1 MVMCDGVYCYQG
13 KFIMLD
19 CKKAYELICEAIN
32 RNDKSNEFETIFGQN
47 KTVNCNNKLNID
59 S

>member
-1 MVMCDGVYCYQG
+1 
-13 KFIMLD
+13 MLD

-47 KTVNCNNKLNID
+47 KTDKTDINDDNIKTKEVK
-59 S
+59 